1 MSGRLTKSEI
11 ADIISEYSFIR
22 CNEQSINRGG
32 YVALHNVNHC
42 VSHLMTEIN
51 CEDVDETT
59 LRHKIEG
66 LRLTEDRLKSLLSEE
81 NEEISWFTRELF
93 KGTDI
98 DPESAGTLIKTIAEN
113 IVEIS
118 RQEYAHYVT
127 DELSAVSTL
136 DNVANIQ
143 ALIDSRQ
150 FD

>member
-1 MSGRLTKSEI
+1 MLCSLHLINEYSL
-11 ADIISEYSFIR
+11 IISAISLF
-22 CNEQSINRGG
+22 
-32 YVALHNVNHC
+32 
-42 VSHLMTEIN
+42 VSLP
-51 CEDVDETT
+51 
-59 LRHKIEG
+59 
-66 LRLTEDRLKSLLSEE
+66 EDRLKSLLSEE

-127 DELSAVSTL
+127 DGLSAVSTL

>member
-11 ADIISEYSFIR
+11 ADIIREYSFIR
-22 CNEQSINRGG
+22 CDEQSIKRGG

-42 VSHLMTEIN
+42 VSHLMTEIH

-59 LRHKIEG
+59 LRHEIES
-66 LRLTEDRLKSLLSEE
+66 LRLTEDRLKSLLAEE
-81 NEEISWFTRELF
+81 NEEISWFTKELF

-113 IVEIS
+113 MVEIS
-118 RQEYAHYVT
+118 RQEYEHYVT
-127 DELSAVSTL
+127 DGLSAVSTL
-136 DNVANIQ
+136 DNIANIQ